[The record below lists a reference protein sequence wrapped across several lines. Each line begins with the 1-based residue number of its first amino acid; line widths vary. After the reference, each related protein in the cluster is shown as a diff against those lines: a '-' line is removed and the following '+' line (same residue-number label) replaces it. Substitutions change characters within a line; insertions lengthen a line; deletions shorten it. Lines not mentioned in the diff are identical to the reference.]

1 MNRRQYLSLPLVL
14 WTARAQQRATGAPSD
29 RVRVAIVGLRGRG
42 RDLMRSFAELRP
54 ENVEVAGLCDVDEV
68 TLRTRAAEFKEMTA
82 LSPRLETDFR
92 RFLDDRNID
101 AVAFATPNHW
111 HALGTIWACQ
121 AGKDVYVEKPGSHS
135 FWEGRKIIEAAA
147 KYKRIVQ
154 HGTQNRSS
162 PNIVEAIRQLHSG
175 VIGRPY
181 MARGIAYKY
190 RGPVPK
196 VPMTGQGQTPPADFH
211 YDLWLGPAPTA
222 PYTPQRRSLSSGN
235 GWHLLWEY
243 GNGEIGNQ
251 GVHELD
257 IMRWGLKL
265 DDHPAKT
272 ISFGGAMVHADGQ
285 PTPQVQGIMYQYKDR
300 DVHLSFETRGGF
312 TNDEAGM
319 GTTYPFLDKQNVV
332 GVIFIGTE
340 GYMIIPDYTS
350 FHTFLGRERRPG
362 PRALGD
368 GTIIN
373 TPHTRNFIQ
382 AMRSRRE
389 ADLASGPRELHY
401 SCAMAHLANISQRVG
416 RMLDFDTVAE
426 QVRNDEE
433 ANRMLRGTYRPG
445 FAIPEQV

>member
-1 MNRRQYLSLPLVL
+1 MRRRDLLALAGGA
-14 WTARAQQRATGAPSD
+14 WTVASGAPSD

-42 RDLMRSFAELRP
+42 RDLMKSFAELRP
-54 ENVEVAGLCDVDEV
+54 ENVEVAGLCDVDED
-68 TLRTRAAEFKEMTA
+68 TLKTRAAEFKEATA
-82 LSPRLETDFR
+82 LSPKTVRDFR
-92 RFLDDRNID
+92 RFLDDKDID
-101 AVAFATPNHW
+101 AIAFATPNHW

-121 AGKDVYVEKPGSHS
+121 AGKDVYVEKPGSHT
-135 FWEGRKIIEAAA
+135 FWEGRKIIEAAS

-162 PNIVEAIRQLHSG
+162 PNIVEAIQQLHAG

-181 MARGIAYKY
+181 MARGVAYKY
-190 RGPVPK
+190 RGPVAKLPK
-196 VPMTGQGQTPPADFH
+196 AGPGEAQPKEFDF
-211 YDLWLGPAPTA
+211 DLWLGPSAKV
-222 PYTPQRRSLSSGN
+222 PYSAERRKLSSGN

-265 DDHPAKT
+265 DAHPSKT
-272 ISFGGAMVHADGQ
+272 VSFGGSIVHVDDQ
-285 PTPQVQGIMYQYKDR
+285 PTPQVQGIMYQYAGR

-350 FHTFLGRERRPG
+350 YHTFLGKSRKPG
-362 PRALGD
+362 PKALGD

-373 TPHTRNFIQ
+373 TPHMRNFVQ
-382 AMRSRRE
+382 AVRSRRE
-389 ADLASGPRELHY
+389 ADLASGPQDLHY
-401 SCAMAHLANISQRVG
+401 SCSMAHLANIAQRTG
-416 RMLDFDTVAE
+416 RMVEFDSKTE
-426 QVRNDEE
+426 QIVNDAE
-433 ANRMLRGTYRPG
+433 ANRMLRGTYREG
-445 FAIPEQV
+445 FSIPEVV

>member
-1 MNRRQYLSLPLVL
+1 MRRRELLAMPAAV
-14 WTARAQQRATGAPSD
+14 AAMGAASD
-29 RVRVAIVGLRGRG
+29 KVRVAIVGLRGRG
-42 RDLMRSFAELRP
+42 RDLMRSFAELRN
-54 ENVEVAGLCDVDEV
+54 ENVEVVGLCDVDED
-68 TLRTRAAEFKEMTA
+68 TLKTRTAEYKEMTA
-82 LSPRLETDFR
+82 VTPRTVTDFR
-92 RFLDDRNID
+92 RFLDDKDVD

-162 PNIVEAIRQLHSG
+162 PNIMEAIRQLHAG

-190 RGPVPK
+190 RGPVGKLPTQE
-196 VPMTGQGQTPPADFH
+196 TGEKPPPEFH
-211 YDLWLGPAPTA
+211 YDMWLGPAPA
-222 PYTPQRRSLSSGN
+222 VPYTAKRRSLSSGG

-265 DDHPAKT
+265 DGHPAKT
-272 ISFGGAMVHADGQ
+272 VSFGGAIVHADGQ
-285 PTPQVQGIMYQYKDR
+285 PTPQVQGIMYHYAGR

-340 GYMIIPDYTS
+340 GYMILPDYTS
-350 FHTFLGRERRPG
+350 FHTFLGRERKPG
-362 PRALGD
+362 PKALGD
-368 GTIIN
+368 GSILN
-373 TPHTRNFIQ
+373 TPHIRNFV
-382 AMRSRRE
+382 AAVRSRKE
-389 ADLASGPRELHY
+389 EELASGPKELHY
-401 SCAMAHLANISQRVG
+401 SCSMAHLANIAQRTG
-416 RMLDFDTVAE
+416 RMVELDSRTE
-426 QVRNDEE
+426 QVVNDAE
-433 ANRMLRGTYRPG
+433 ANRMLRGTYRKG
-445 FAIPEQV
+445 FEIPDKV